1 MKGLWHQNIVLFAAS
16 LFFILLDYPYIFHFE
31 VDGPACAENTSWT
44 WKTGWAFGKVCRR
57 VYACSFISGTWV
69 SFMGW

>member
-31 VDGPACAENTSWT
+31 VDGPACAENTS
-44 WKTGWAFGKVCRR
+44 
-57 VYACSFISGTWV
+57 
-69 SFMGW
+69 